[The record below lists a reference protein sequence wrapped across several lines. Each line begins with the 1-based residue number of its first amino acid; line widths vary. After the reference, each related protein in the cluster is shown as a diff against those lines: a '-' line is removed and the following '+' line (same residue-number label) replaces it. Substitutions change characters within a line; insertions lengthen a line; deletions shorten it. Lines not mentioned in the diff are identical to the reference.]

1 MPRDAH
7 DTTPEIP
14 AVDDEA
20 TRIDAPAPAITD
32 PSMPSVPSVPTV
44 PTRPTFGGKGKD
56 EDDDES
62 TKHTGT
68 PKKARE
74 AQKILEESRRMN
86 ARGGPQTPAKKLHP
100 LIPLGVALAL
110 LALVLLAINWMVR
123 ADPPPTEGQPQESV
137 GVKKKLFDW

>member
-20 TRIDAPAPAITD
+20 TRIDPK
-32 PSMPSVPSVPTV
+32 PSQPTLSVPTV
-44 PTRPTFGGKGKD
+44 PTRPKFGGGD
-56 EDDDES
+56 EEDDEA

-86 ARGGPQTPAKKLHP
+86 AAGGPKQPAKKLHP
-100 LIPLGVALAL
+100 LIPLGVALAI
-110 LALVLLAINWMVR
+110 LAVLLLVINWMVR
-123 ADPPPTEGQPQESV
+123 SPAPVDGGEPQQSS
-137 GVKKKLFDW
+137 GWKLFDW